1 MKKTILIPCL
11 NESKYIE
18 QLITKVQKEIDINL
32 DKIVIIDDGSTDG
45 TVEILKKIEKNF
57 GNILVVLN
65 DRNLGKGAS
74 IKKGLKFIDDDTY
87 LVIIQDA
94 DLEYNPENYDSL
106 LVPFKKYSADVVF
119 GSRYRG
125 NNIRKLSFF
134 WPTIA
139 NNFLTFL
146 TNLLN
151 NSNLTD
157 METGYKIFKFNILK
171 TIDLKEESFGFE
183 PEITIKCLKKKLK
196 IFEVGIDYIP
206 RNYQEGKKIKT
217 LDGIRAI
224 FYILK
229 YSIK

>member
-57 GNILVVLN
+57 SNILVVLN

-106 LVPFKKYSADVVF
+106 LVPFKKYSADLIL
-119 GSRYRG
+119 GSIEPIP
-125 NNIRKLSFF
+125 NCPSLSHFS
-134 WPTIA
+134 ISE
-139 NNFLTFL
+139 TFA
-146 TNLLN
+146 LLIC
-151 NSNLTD
+151 SCFSVL
-157 METGYKIFKFNILK
+157 
-171 TIDLKEESFGFE
+171 
-183 PEITIKCLKKKLK
+183 
-196 IFEVGIDYIP
+196 
-206 RNYQEGKKIKT
+206 
-217 LDGIRAI
+217 
-224 FYILK
+224 
-229 YSIK
+229 